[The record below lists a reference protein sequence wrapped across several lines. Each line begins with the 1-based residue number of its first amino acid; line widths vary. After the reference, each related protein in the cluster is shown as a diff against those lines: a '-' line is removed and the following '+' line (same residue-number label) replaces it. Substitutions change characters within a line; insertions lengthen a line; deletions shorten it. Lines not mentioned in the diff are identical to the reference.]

1 MNEFDDLFSKYPTL
15 RRIDPARLRAA
26 LADRELF
33 DRLVMEGD
41 STLTPEERV
50 RADAAR
56 ARLLAAAQAKFGG
69 AQSWIATA
77 SGWRRYVS
85 TQLHTLLAPGAETVR
100 TLAADLWQKVLT
112 ATSPGQPE
120 PAVLRHGSLEVDDVH
135 PETGARAR
143 CDDCGRRFLS
153 APHFVST
160 PSGVRFVCGLEFDFF
175 DDVNLA
181 ARFDGGVCL
190 LEMSDGQGSPGVTF
204 KTKLL
209 TDGHVVRALF
219 DEPAPFAAALAPSGR
234 VERLRLALL
243 PPGRIAR
250 AVETM

>member
-1 MNEFDDLFSKYPTL
+1 
-15 RRIDPARLRAA
+15 
-26 LADRELF
+26 
-33 DRLVMEGD
+33 
-41 STLTPEERV
+41 
-50 RADAAR
+50 
-56 ARLLAAAQAKFGG
+56 
-69 AQSWIATA
+69 
-77 SGWRRYVS
+77 
-85 TQLHTLLAPGAETVR
+85 
-100 TLAADLWQKVLT
+100 
-112 ATSPGQPE
+112 
-120 PAVLRHGSLEVDDVH
+120 VH

-153 APHFVST
+153 APRFVST

-181 ARFDGGVCL
+181 ARLDGGVCL
-190 LEMSDGQGSPGVTF
+190 LEMSPEGSSIAYAIDQQRLSRRRRSRLLGSDGQGSPGVTF

-250 AVETM
+250 AVATM